1 MVAMVIIMVAD
12 ILLTLLFGQ
21 IIGPAAFR
29 FSHYG
34 LPGTLFRAPFY
45 LLRLYIGMPRSYFS
59 GSGSGIYGGQC
70 SVWLSPSQWLSGRL
84 CPSARQAN
92 RG

>member
-1 MVAMVIIMVAD
+1 MVALVIIMVAD

-34 LPGTLFRAPFY
+34 LPGCSALPFTSFVCTLA
-45 LLRLYIGMPRSYFS
+45 
-59 GSGSGIYGGQC
+59 
-70 SVWLSPSQWLSGRL
+70 
-84 CPSARQAN
+84 
-92 RG
+92 